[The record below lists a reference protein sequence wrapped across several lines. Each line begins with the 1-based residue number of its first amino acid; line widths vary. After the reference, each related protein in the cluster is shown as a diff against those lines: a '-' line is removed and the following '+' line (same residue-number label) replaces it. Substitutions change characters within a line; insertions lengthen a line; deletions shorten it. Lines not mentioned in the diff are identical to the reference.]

1 MLSTPAF
8 NVLPYVA
15 EVSDGLFRM
24 LADGQPAVRD
34 VTETLLGQFLQGIHN
49 NPDALSHEDRSQMV
63 SVLLAHAHE
72 DEPPLGRKLALIW
85 MDEFIRIYK
94 DKMLPYLSS
103 YLTAVLP
110 SLDCDTLKAKSV
122 NDYLLTLIEANTKI
136 EEQTINCVIE
146 VLLKFVTHEKR
157 ETRIAVLNWIRHLN
171 ATMPSQLFLH
181 MDRIFPVLLGTLSD
195 TSDEVL
201 LLDLHL
207 LSDICQSNADR
218 YDVDLKSFQLTEDTV
233 KNLSPVSP
241 SLVKFAISLLE
252 MFRAEPA
259 LLNDRGVLIIRQLCL
274 LMEPAHIYRALCVL
288 LLREQ
293 SITFIQ
299 NVVSMLHGVLLTA
312 TELFILRD
320 QLRMLE
326 GKDSISLFECVFR
339 CWCYR
344 PIALLGLCLLSQ
356 NYAQAAEIALML
368 SQVDM
373 TLDVL
378 VEIDKL
384 VNMIESP
391 VLAYVRMDLL
401 SACHQRSLS
410 TVLSALLML
419 MPQSDAFHTLH
430 KRLQA
435 VPALTVVGKEV
446 SAPKP
451 KVDFAPL
458 FECLRNA
465 LTRRQTEIRR
475 KHRDVLL
482 ASIQKMSMR

>member
-1 MLSTPAF
+1 
-8 NVLPYVA
+8 
-15 EVSDGLFRM
+15 
-24 LADGQPAVRD
+24 
-34 VTETLLGQFLQGIHN
+34 
-49 NPDALSHEDRSQMV
+49 
-63 SVLLAHAHE
+63 
-72 DEPPLGRKLALIW
+72 
-85 MDEFIRIYK
+85 
-94 DKMLPYLSS
+94 
-103 YLTAVLP
+103 
-110 SLDCDTLKAKSV
+110 
-122 NDYLLTLIEANTKI
+122 
-136 EEQTINCVIE
+136 
-146 VLLKFVTHEKR
+146 
-157 ETRIAVLNWIRHLN
+157 
-171 ATMPSQLFLH
+171 
-181 MDRIFPVLLGTLSD
+181 
-195 TSDEVL
+195 
-201 LLDLHL
+201 
-207 LSDICQSNADR
+207 
-218 YDVDLKSFQLTEDTV
+218 
-233 KNLSPVSP
+233 
-241 SLVKFAISLLE
+241 
-252 MFRAEPA
+252 
-259 LLNDRGVLIIRQLCL
+259 
-274 LMEPAHIYRALCVL
+274 
-288 LLREQ
+288 
-293 SITFIQ
+293 
-299 NVVSMLHGVLLTA
+299 MLHGVLLTA

-326 GKDSISLFECVFR
+326 GKDAVSLFECVFR

-435 VPALTVVGKEV
+435 VPALTIVGKETPP
-446 SAPKP
+446 PKP

-458 FECLRNA
+458 FECLRSA